1 MNIDTVYSVLY
12 SDRLTHQLFAILEI
26 DNLLLINMDVI
37 CDRRYNIQGT
47 DELIYEIGRRGKG
60 RVLVFLFQDGAN
72 IEFSGAYDV
81 IQYAIR
87 QLNLAPDYCFVF
99 YPDEIIVPGATVIN
113 NRAYSSWELQSRKML
128 LNVPLA
134 EPVFEKHFCA
144 LYARFN
150 LYRLKLVRHL
160 CTQYADKSMV
170 AFNTTGIIYGSRFH
184 TEFEEDYRWAKEH
197 LPIRLKGNSEAIN
210 QADGFLG
217 YQDALSNIENLY
229 QQYFIEM
236 VSETDPH
243 SNIFFSEK
251 TTKNFWLGKPFLLY
265 SGPGSLATLRK
276 KGYATFEPYINEYYD
291 KIENDH
297 DRLEMIKCEI
307 DRLAAMSIDELRAMH
322 VKLRDVFEY
331 NRSLVKLNTRDWIPP
346 DNVG

>member
-1 MNIDTVYSVLY
+1 MNIDTVYNVVY
-12 SDRLTHQLFAILEI
+12 GDRLTHRVFSILEI

-47 DELIYEIGRRGKG
+47 DELTYEIGRRGQG
-60 RVLVFLFQDGAN
+60 RVVVFLFQDGAN
-72 IEFSGAYDV
+72 LEFSGAYDV
-81 IQYAIR
+81 IQHAIR
-87 QLNLAPDYCFVF
+87 QLALTPDHCFIF
-99 YPDEIIVPGATVIN
+99 YPDEITVPGATVIN
-113 NRAYSSWELQSRKML
+113 NQAYRSWELQSRKAL
-128 LNVPLA
+128 LTVPLA
-134 EPVFEKHFCA
+134 EPIFDKHFCA

-150 LYRLKLVRHL
+150 LYRLKITRHL
-160 CTQYADKSMV
+160 CTRYADKSIV
-170 AFNTTGIIYGSRFH
+170 AFNTTGIMYGSRFH
-184 TEFEEDYRWAKEH
+184 NEFEDDYRWAKEN
-197 LPIRLKGNSEAIN
+197 LPIRFGENSEVIN

-217 YQDALSNIENLY
+217 FQDALSNIESLY
-229 QQYFIEM
+229 QQYFIEI

-265 SGPGSLATLRK
+265 SGAGSLATLQK

-297 DRLEMIKCEI
+297 DRLNMILDEVN
-307 DRLAAMSIDELRAMH
+307 RLASMSIDELRTMH

-346 DNVG
+346 GENN